1 MENFV
6 KDLIKEHETNNP
18 FVICRNLKI
27 RITYIDSS
35 EMKGAV
41 TKILGKPCIFL
52 SSYLEGFSKYFALS
66 HELCHAIK
74 HDIEEVKFFKDNTF
88 YSTDKFEIEANEFAA
103 LLLKNP
109 ETQNYDIDNLDD
121 LDREVE
127 EELVKFI
134 YKNS

>member
-18 FVICRNLKI
+18 FMICRNLKI
-27 RITYIDSS
+27 QIKYIDSS

-88 YSTDKFEIEANEFAA
+88 YSTDKFEIEANEFAY
-103 LLLKNP
+103 LLLCEDDMEYSSNGIS
-109 ETQNYDIDNLDD
+109 IDRNFI
-121 LDREVE
+121 E
-127 EELVKFI
+127 EMTIK
-134 YKNS
+134 YGR